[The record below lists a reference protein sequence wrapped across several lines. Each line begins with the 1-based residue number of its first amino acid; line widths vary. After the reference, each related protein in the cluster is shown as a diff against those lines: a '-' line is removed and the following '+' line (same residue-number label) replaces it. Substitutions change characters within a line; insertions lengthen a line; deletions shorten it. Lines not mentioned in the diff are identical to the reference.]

1 MIAESKRIATK
12 LLVLGALVLGTGGFL
27 LETTEA
33 GGTAG
38 ETEMRWLLTDE
49 AVARTVAG
57 DCRQNAS
64 GTVCREEC
72 RVHVATGHEEPTG
85 RFDCFPF

>member
-1 MIAESKRIATK
+1 MIAESKRVATK
-12 LLVLGALVLGTGGFL
+12 LLVLAVLVLGTGGFL
-27 LETTEA
+27 LETSEA

-38 ETEMRWLLTDE
+38 GTEMRWLLTDQ
-49 AVARTVAG
+49 AVARTAAG

-72 RVHVATGHEEPTG
+72 FVNVATGQEEPTG